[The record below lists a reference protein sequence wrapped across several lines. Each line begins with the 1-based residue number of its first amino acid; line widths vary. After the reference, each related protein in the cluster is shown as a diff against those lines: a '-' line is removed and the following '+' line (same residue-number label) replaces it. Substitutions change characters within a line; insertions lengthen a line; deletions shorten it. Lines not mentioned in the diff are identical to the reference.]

1 MSNKIIQGHLR
12 SAMAQ
17 FKRLAIANFWDR
29 RAAFLEVKAVT
40 MFREAGQAR
49 ENARQALQLPDDGA
63 DKVFDVLIGAS
74 GVKTVVEPME
84 GEGKVN

>member
-17 FKRLAIANFWDR
+17 FKSLAISNFWMT
-29 RAAFLEVKAVT
+29 RADALERQAVIL
-40 MFREAGQAR
+40 FREAGQAR
-49 ENARQALQLPDDGA
+49 ENSRQAMHLPDDGA
-63 DKVFDVLIGAS
+63 EKVFEVLVGAG

>member
-1 MSNKIIQGHLR
+1 MQDTIK
-12 SAMAQ
+12 SAIAQ

-40 MFREAGQAR
+40 MFREAGTAR

-63 DKVFDVLIGAS
+63 AKVFDVLIGGS
-74 GVKTVVEPME
+74 GVKTVVKPEG
-84 GEGKVN
+84 GEGVVN